1 MIALN
6 NFLLTLNIILPIFLV
21 MAVGFFCRR
30 IKLVN
35 AENIS
40 AINKLVFRVFLPAS
54 LCQSLMRVE
63 QGSIVNPGV
72 LAFGFTGTLLVFLI
86 ALLIIPQIEKD
97 NRRRGVMIQGIFR
110 SNYAIFG
117 IPLSEALFP
126 QGDGGLAA
134 MMVIATVPIF
144 NVLGVIALES
154 FRGGRVNIRK
164 ILIGIAKNPLIW
176 GCLIGYLLMKL
187 QVPVPAFATSTLS
200 KLAAVASPLALFA
213 LGGSIDLQTF
223 AHNARQLSIT
233 VLSRLVVVP
242 ALALL
247 AAYAVGHRGVEF
259 AVLMIVFGSPCAV
272 NSYTMAAQMDGDAE
286 LAAQQ
291 VMLTTIFSSVS
302 MFAMIFLFKSLG
314 IF

>member
-1 MIALN
+1 MN

-40 AINKLVFRVFLPAS
+40 AINKLVFRIFLPAS

-63 QGSIVNPGV
+63 PGSIVNPGV
-72 LAFGFTGTLLVFLI
+72 LGFGFAGTLLVFLI
-86 ALLIIPQIEKD
+86 ALLVIPQIEKD

-187 QVPVPAFATSTLS
+187 QVPVPTFATSTLS

-223 AHNARQLSIT
+223 AHNARPLSIT

-242 ALALL
+242 VLVLL
-247 AAYAVGHRGVEF
+247 AAYAVGYRGVEF

>member
-1 MIALN
+1 MMNLN
-6 NFLLTLNIILPIFLV
+6 NLLLTVNIVLPIFLV
-21 MAVGFFCRR
+21 MAVGYFCRR
-30 IKLVN
+30 IGLVS

-40 AINKLVFRVFLPAS
+40 AMNKLTFRVFLPAS

-63 QGSIVNPGV
+63 PGSIVSPGV
-72 LAFGFTGTLLVFLI
+72 LAFGFAGTLVVFLLSF
-86 ALLIIPQIEKD
+86 AVIPRIERE
-97 NRRRGVMIQGIFR
+97 NRRRGVMIQGLFR

-126 QGDGGLAA
+126 MGDGGVAA

-144 NVLGVIALES
+144 NVLGVLSLES
-154 FRGGRVNIRK
+154 FRGNRVNVKR

-176 GCLIGYLLMKL
+176 GCLIGFLLMQF

-200 KLAAVASPLALFA
+200 KLAAVASPLALFV
-213 LGGSIDLQTF
+213 LGGSIDLQAF
-223 AHNARQLSIT
+223 SHNARPLSIT
-233 VLSRLVVVP
+233 VLGRLVFVP
-242 ALALL
+242 MLMLT
-247 AAYAVGHRGVEF
+247 AAYAAGFRGVEF

-291 VMLTTIFSSVS
+291 VMLTTVLSSVS
-302 MFAMIFLFKSLG
+302 MFVMIFLFKTLG